1 MALDEALMDL
11 ARAGLA
17 TLRFYTWEPHCLSL
31 GRNQSTPERIH
42 GRPRSELLCG
52 EEVIRR
58 PTGGRS
64 VYHSRELT
72 YSVTAPDRL
81 WGGPRSMYGR
91 INRALRRGLA
101 SLGAALDPDPG
112 VAPIGGAASSPPRP
126 TPRQGAP
133 GGALGPAPC
142 FEAPAPGEVTARG
155 RKLVG
160 SAQWRHRGALLQHGS
175 VLLVNEQAKGDLL
188 AETGDRTERSAIGL
202 AELVPE
208 LPSSADLIQAISDA
222 FGTEFGCRPEAAPID
237 PALETEAHRLQNKYR
252 SQAWTW
258 RC

>member
-11 ARAGLA
+11 ARAGVA
-17 TLRFYTWEPHCLSL
+17 MLRFYTWEPHCLSL
-31 GRNQSTPERIH
+31 GRNQSTPERVH
-42 GRPRSELLCG
+42 GRPRSELRCG
-52 EEVIRR
+52 EDVVRR

-64 VYHSRELT
+64 VYHGRELT

-112 VAPIGGAASSPPRP
+112 EAPPRGASSSLPRP

-133 GGALGPAPC
+133 GAALGPAPC
-142 FEAPAPGEVTARG
+142 FEAPAAGEVTAGG

-160 SAQWRHRGALLQHGS
+160 SAQWRHRGVLLQHGS
-175 VLLVNEQAKGDLL
+175 VLLVNEQARGDLL
-188 AETGDRTERSAIGL
+188 AETGDRGERSAIGL
-202 AELVPE
+202 AELVPGLLE
-208 LPSSADLIQAISDA
+208 SADLIQALSDA
-222 FGTEFGCRPEAAPID
+222 FGAEFGCRPEAAPID
-237 PALETEAHRLQNKYR
+237 PALDTEARRLENKYR
-252 SQAWTW
+252 SEAWTW
-258 RC
+258 RR